1 MKNIIIITG
10 GAGFV
15 GSNLI
20 EHLIKK
26 TKFEIISLDNY
37 SSGTPKNHI
46 KNRRVKYLKV
56 NTEKIDTALNK
67 YKKKINAVFHFGEF
81 ARIYQ
86 SFLKF
91 NECFQS
97 NSVGSNSVFKFCLEN
112 KI

>member
-67 YKKKINAVFHFGEF
+67 YKKKNKCSI
-81 ARIYQ
+81 
-86 SFLKF
+86 SFWRVCENLSKL
-91 NECFQS
+91 
-97 NSVGSNSVFKFCLEN
+97 FK
-112 KI
+112 I